1 MRDKINLLVI
11 NQENSSLNH
20 IDWKFIKNVKTFL
33 NILMVMSIEK
43 LKKKSLLFLLLKFH
57 GEVVEEMVLKLLMIK
72 EK

>member
-33 NILMVMSIEK
+33 IILMVMSIEK

>member
-1 MRDKINLLVI
+1 MSNKINLLVI

-20 IDWKFIKNVKTFL
+20 IDWKYIKNVKTFL
-33 NILMVMSIEK
+33 IILMVMNIEK

>member
-1 MRDKINLLVI
+1 MRNKINLLVI

-20 IDWKFIKNVKTFL
+20 IDWKYIKNVKTFL
-33 NILMVMSIEK
+33 IILMVMNIEK

>member
-20 IDWKFIKNVKTFL
+20 IDWKIINNVKTFL
-33 NILMVMSIEK
+33 IILMVMSIEK